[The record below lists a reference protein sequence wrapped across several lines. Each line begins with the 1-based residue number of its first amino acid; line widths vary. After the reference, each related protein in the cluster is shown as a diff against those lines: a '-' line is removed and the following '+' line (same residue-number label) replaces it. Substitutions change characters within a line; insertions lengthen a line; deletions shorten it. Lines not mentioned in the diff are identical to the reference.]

1 MAVYPAHGVGLIQTI
16 EKQTIG
22 GVDQSFYV
30 MKILD
35 NDMTIMIPT
44 ATSANVG
51 LRAIISDDEVTK
63 VIDILKE
70 RDVQVTAQTWNRR
83 YRDYMDKIKTGSVFE
98 VAVVLRDLFLLK
110 EDKELS
116 YGERTM
122 LDTAKNLLVKELS
135 LAKQMDQD
143 KVERQIEKIFC

>member
-22 GVDQSFYV
+22 GIDQSFYV

-70 RDVQVTAQTWNRR
+70 RDVKVTAQTWNRR
-83 YRDYMDKIKTGSVFE
+83 YRDYMDKIKTGSVCE

-116 YGERTM
+116 YGERKM

>member
-116 YGERTM
+116 YGERKM
-122 LDTAKNLLVKELS
+122 LDTAKTLLVKELS

-143 KVERQIEKIFC
+143 KVERQIEKILC

>member
-22 GVDQSFYV
+22 GVVQSFYV

-70 RDVQVTAQTWNRR
+70 RDVKVTAQTWNRR

-98 VAVVLRDLFLLK
+98 VAVVLRDLFLLR

-116 YGERTM
+116 YGERKM

>member
-1 MAVYPAHGVGLIQTI
+1 MYPAHGVGLIQTI

-83 YRDYMDKIKTGSVFE
+83 YRDYMDKIKTGSVF
-98 VAVVLRDLFLLK
+98 
-110 EDKELS
+110 
-116 YGERTM
+116 
-122 LDTAKNLLVKELS
+122 
-135 LAKQMDQD
+135 
-143 KVERQIEKIFC
+143 